1 MSQEQISPLL
11 QIEQSLWTDFLMKQA
26 PVIIVLGL
34 ISYFMYK
41 YFISQQ
47 DKKDATIK
55 EKDALFI
62 ATITAKDEKIDEHQQ
77 AVMELYGKAI
87 EAQNRGNMVQEQ
99 LLEVLKET
107 KDEVNKLSDK
117 IK

>member
-1 MSQEQISPLL
+1 MLL
-11 QIEQSLWTDFLMKQA
+11 QVEQGIWNDFVAKQA
-26 PVIIVLGL
+26 PVIIVLSVIL
-34 ISYFMYK
+34 YFGYK
-41 YFISQQ
+41 YFASQT

-55 EKDALFI
+55 EKDALLL
-62 ATITAKDEKIDEHQQ
+62 ATISEKDNKIDQHQKSL
-77 AVMELYGKAI
+77 MDLYGKAI

-107 KDEVNKLSDK
+107 RDDINELSGK

>member
-1 MSQEQISPLL
+1 M
-11 QIEQSLWTDFLMKQA
+11 EQSIWSDFLMKQA
-26 PVIIVLGL
+26 PVIVVLGL
-34 ISYFMYK
+34 CCYFMYK
-41 YFISQQ
+41 YFSAQQ

-62 ATITAKDEKIDEHQQ
+62 ATITAKDEKIEEHQKS
-77 AVMELYGKAI
+77 VMDLYGKAI
-87 EAQNRGNMVQEQ
+87 EAQNRSTAVQEQ

-107 KDEVNKLSDK
+107 KEDVNRLSDK